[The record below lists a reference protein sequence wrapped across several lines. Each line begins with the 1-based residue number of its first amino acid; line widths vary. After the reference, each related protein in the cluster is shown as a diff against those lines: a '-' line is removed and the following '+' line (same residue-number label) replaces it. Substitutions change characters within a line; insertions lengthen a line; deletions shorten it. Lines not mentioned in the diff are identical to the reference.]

1 MVCSSSVTKPALL
14 LFVLAAAASVPAV
27 AQVDTLPRYLR
38 DRGPGVPASLFG
50 TYIAKGQLL
59 VYPFFE
65 YARDHNRE
73 YNPSEFGLP
82 LNRDFR
88 GKFRSTAEQLF
99 IGYGVTD
106 WLAVEFEFAHIHAT
120 LEKGPADPVTAA
132 KISESGVGDFE
143 AQVRARLRTESA
155 RGPEVFTYADFTF
168 PSQRRKVLIGDKD
181 WDLRPGVGV
190 TKGFSWG
197 TLTAKIGAEYN
208 REESHP
214 ILGELAL
221 EYLRR
226 LSSSLR
232 LFLAIEGG
240 EAGAPDEFDLVSGLH
255 WRINDRIAIKFDN
268 SVGIQSKSTDWVPQ
282 LGVMLSF
289 QH

>member
-1 MVCSSSVTKPALL
+1 MRSPGVTSLLAL
-14 LFVLAAAASVPAV
+14 VLAAAASLPQPAK
-27 AQVDTLPRYLR
+27 AQGDTLPRYLR
-38 DRGPGVPASLFG
+38 DRGPGVPASIFG

-59 VYPFFE
+59 IYPFFE

-73 YNPSEFGLP
+73 YNPSDFGLP
-82 LNRDFR
+82 LSQDFR
-88 GKFRSTAEQLF
+88 GKLRSTAEQVF

-106 WLAVEFEFAHIHAT
+106 WLAVEFEAAHMHAT
-120 LEKGPADPVTAA
+120 LEKDPADPVTAA
-132 KISESGVGDFE
+132 KITESGVGDFE
-143 AQVRARLRTESA
+143 AQLRARVRKESEH
-155 RGPEVFTYADFTF
+155 GPEVFTYADITF
-168 PSQRRKVLIGDKD
+168 PSQKQKVLIGDKD

-190 TKGFSWG
+190 TRGFSWG
-197 TLTAKIGAEYN
+197 TVTAKIGAEYN

-240 EAGAPDEFDLVSGLH
+240 EAGAPDEFDLISGLQ
-255 WRINDRIAIKFDN
+255 WRINERVVVKFDN
-268 SVGIQSKSTDWVPQ
+268 SLGIQSKSPDWVPQ
-282 LGVMLSF
+282 LGLMFSF

>member
-1 MVCSSSVTKPALL
+1 MRMPGITPLL
-14 LFVLAAAASVPAV
+14 SLFTAAAPGLSRPAM
-27 AQVDTLPRYLR
+27 AQGDSLLGYLR
-38 DRGPGVPASLFG
+38 DRGPGVPASIFG
-50 TYIAKGQLL
+50 TYITKDQLL
-59 VYPFFE
+59 IYPFFE

-88 GKFRSTAEQLF
+88 GKFRSTAEQVF

-106 WLAVEFEFAHIHAT
+106 WLAVEFEAAHMHAT
-120 LEKGPADPVTAA
+120 LEKDPADPVTAA
-132 KISESGVGDFE
+132 KITESGVGDFE
-143 AQVRARLRTESA
+143 AQLRARVRRESEQ
-155 RGPEVFTYADFTF
+155 GPEVFTYADITF
-168 PSQRRKVLIGDKD
+168 PSQKQKVLIGDKD

-197 TLTAKIGAEYN
+197 TVTTKISAEYN

-240 EAGAPDEFDLVSGLH
+240 EAGANDEFDLISGLQ
-255 WRINDRIAIKFDN
+255 WRINDLVVVKFDN
-268 SVGIQSKSTDWVPQ
+268 SIGLQSKSPDWVPQ
-282 LGVMLSF
+282 LGVMFSF
-289 QH
+289 QP

>member
-1 MVCSSSVTKPALL
+1 MRIPGVASLL
-14 LFVLAAAASVPAV
+14 VLVFAAAASLPLRAM
-27 AQVDTLPRYLR
+27 AQGETLPRYLR
-38 DRGPGVPASLFG
+38 DRGPGVPASIFG
-50 TYIAKGQLL
+50 TYIVKGQLL
-59 VYPFFE
+59 IYPFFE

-73 YNPSEFGLP
+73 YNPTDFGLP
-82 LNRDFR
+82 LSQDFR
-88 GKFRSTAEQLF
+88 GKFRSTAEQIF
-99 IGYGVTD
+99 IGYGVTE
-106 WLAVEFEFAHIHAT
+106 WLAVEFEAAHMHVT
-120 LEKGPADPVTAA
+120 LEKDPADPVTAA
-132 KISESGVGDFE
+132 KITESGVGDFE
-143 AQVRARLRTESA
+143 AQLRARVRKESE

-168 PSQRRKVLIGDKD
+168 PSQKRKVLIGDKV

-197 TLTAKIGAEYN
+197 TVTAKVGAEYN

-226 LSSSLR
+226 LSPSLR

-240 EAGAPDEFDLVSGLH
+240 EAGAPDEFDFVSGLQ
-255 WRINDRIAIKFDN
+255 WRINDRVAVKFDN
-268 SVGIQSKSTDWVPQ
+268 SFGIQSKAPDWVPQ
-282 LGVMLSF
+282 LGLMFSF